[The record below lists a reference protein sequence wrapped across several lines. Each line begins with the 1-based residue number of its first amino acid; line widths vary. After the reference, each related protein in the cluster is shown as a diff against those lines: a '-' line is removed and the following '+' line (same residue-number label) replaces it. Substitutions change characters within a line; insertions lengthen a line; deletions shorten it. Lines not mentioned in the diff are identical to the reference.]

1 MLLPKIIFSAVPEWR
16 RRRCAPL
23 GASLSRA
30 QRLRQRGSNSPQ
42 HLHGD
47 ARLLNT
53 AITAARSPSTD
64 KDTRAARNRRETAP
78 AHFLPRAPASPRE
91 MPADTLDGELLR
103 ALLDETALPRA
114 VRGVASNLV
123 EKLHETLSGA

>member
-1 MLLPKIIFSAVPEWR
+1 
-16 RRRCAPL
+16 
-23 GASLSRA
+23 
-30 QRLRQRGSNSPQ
+30 
-42 HLHGD
+42 
-47 ARLLNT
+47 
-53 AITAARSPSTD
+53 
-64 KDTRAARNRRETAP
+64 
-78 AHFLPRAPASPRE
+78 